1 MKQICQFALVVLALF
16 VLTSSVLYGQEKK
29 GGALDHLT
37 ESELKSRIS
46 KRAAERITDLGQYI
60 SVIGNKT
67 KPDDL
72 KSRMVNAAVQLF
84 KDESAVVEV
93 SSRSRTKIKSYKIRE
108 YLNRLRILE
117 YDKVNIEWYKV
128 IYVSDLK
135 RDPDGNYRGGIRV
148 YQRFQGSNY
157 DAEGSLKLLYE
168 DTTTKDIEFI
178 AEVGRVSYGDH
189 EKEYFNIKL
198 LDLRVDETF

>member
-1 MKQICQFALVVLALF
+1 MKQICKVALTVLVVSLLMN
-16 VLTSSVLYGQEKK
+16 SVLYGQEKK
-29 GGALDHLT
+29 GGVLDRLS
-37 ESELKSRIS
+37 EAELKSRIS

-60 SVIGNKT
+60 SVIGDKT
-67 KPDDL
+67 KPNDI

-84 KDESAVVEV
+84 KDESAIVEV
-93 SSRSRTKIKSYKIRE
+93 SSRNRTKIKAYKIRE

-135 RDPDGNYRGGIRV
+135 RDPDGNYRGVIRV

>member
-1 MKQICQFALVVLALF
+1 MKQICQVVLTILVVSL
-16 VLTSSVLYGQEKK
+16 LTNSVLYGQEKK
-29 GGALDHLT
+29 GGVLDRLS
-37 ESELKSRIS
+37 EAELKSRIS

-60 SVIGNKT
+60 SVIGDKT
-67 KPDDL
+67 KPNDL

-93 SSRSRTKIKSYKIRE
+93 SSLNRTVPRSYKIRE

-135 RDPDGNYRGGIRV
+135 RDPDGNYRGVIRV

-168 DTTTKDIEFI
+168 DNTTKDIEFI

-198 LDLRVDETF
+198 LDLRVDDTF

>member
-1 MKQICQFALVVLALF
+1 MKQICQVALTVLVVSL
-16 VLTSSVLYGQEKK
+16 LTNSVLYGQEKK
-29 GGALDHLT
+29 GGVLDRLS
-37 ESELKSRIS
+37 EAELKSRIS

-60 SVIGNKT
+60 SVIGDKT
-67 KPDDL
+67 KPNDL

-84 KDESAVVEV
+84 KDESAIVEV
-93 SSRSRTKIKSYKIRE
+93 SSRNRTKIKAYKIRE

-135 RDPDGNYRGGIRV
+135 RDPDGNYRGVIRV